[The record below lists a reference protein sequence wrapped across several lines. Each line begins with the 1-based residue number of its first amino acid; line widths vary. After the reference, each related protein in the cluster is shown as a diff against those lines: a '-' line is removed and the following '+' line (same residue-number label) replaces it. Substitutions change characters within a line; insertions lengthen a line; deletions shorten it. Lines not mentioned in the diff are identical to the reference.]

1 MKCCPESIKMTLNK
15 IFSCTILSRASRKT
29 FYRVLTWA
37 VLPWGYLRQHWTGFF
52 PVNYCPEPQGQHWLD
67 NIPMQCW
74 ELLEQHCSG
83 FLHIKCWPK
92 SIGQYWTGFF
102 SYALLSWDPKTTLH
116 KVFPVQCCSRKWFSW
131 DNIAQIKTLCIV
143 ALEAPCIN
151 AQEKILFN
159 VVLILLGQYCT
170 GQNPMHSYNWNNIPQ
185 ENYLCNIGPKHTVIF
200 SQENNL

>member
-83 FLHIKCWPK
+83 FLHIKCCAK

-102 SYALLSWDPKTTLH
+102 HMQCCVKPQGQHCIRFFLCN
-116 KVFPVQCCSRKWFSW
+116 VFPG
-131 DNIAQIKTLCIV
+131 DDTLGT
-143 ALEAPCIN
+143 
-151 AQEKILFN
+151 IL
-159 VVLILLGQYCT
+159 
-170 GQNPMHSYNWNNIPQ
+170 HR
-185 ENYLCNIGPKHTVIF
+185 
-200 SQENNL
+200 